1 MNIINQLLAG
11 ANLFRLNFQMCN
23 NNTNSIPQP
32 KEKEEQLNLL
42 QNTIFSNLLM
52 ASQMK
57 TVQQSQSQQ
66 LQVVQKSKKISKR
79 NNNCG
84 HPEKEHY
91 AKGMCNNCYHKYGR
105 TKKPWICGHDKLY
118 AQGLCQ
124 NCYINKYNQKRRE
137 LGDTEVLKQE
147 VSHQQQLEEQQ
158 S

>member
-11 ANLFRLNFQMCN
+11 ANLFRLNFQMSN
-23 NNTNSIPQP
+23 NKNAIPQP
-32 KEKEEQLNLL
+32 KEKDEQLNLL

-57 TVQQSQSQQ
+57 TVQQSQTQQ
-66 LQVVQKSKKISKR
+66 VQVVQKSKKISKR

-91 AKGMCNNCYHKYGR
+91 AKGMQQRNHGFVDTINYM
-105 TKKPWICGHDKLY
+105 L
-118 AQGLCQ
+118 

-137 LGDTEVLKQE
+137 LGDNEILKQE
-147 VSHQQQLEEQQ
+147 DPNQQQLEQQQ